1 MNPYPMVNSSLTKEA
16 KIYNGEKTVSHKSVK
31 LEHSLT
37 LHIKTN
43 SECFK
48 DLNRRHDTM
57 KFLEENISQS
67 ILGYKLQH
75 FFLAQSP

>member
-1 MNPYPMVNSSLTKEA
+1 MATY
-16 KIYNGEKTVSHKSVK
+16 KSVK

>member
-1 MNPYPMVNSSLTKEA
+1 MVNSSLTKEA

-37 LHIKTN
+37 LHRKTN

-48 DLNRRHDTM
+48 DLNRRHDTI
-57 KFLEENISQS
+57 KFLEENIAKAFSDINCS
-67 ILGYKLQH
+67 N
-75 FFLAQSP
+75 FS